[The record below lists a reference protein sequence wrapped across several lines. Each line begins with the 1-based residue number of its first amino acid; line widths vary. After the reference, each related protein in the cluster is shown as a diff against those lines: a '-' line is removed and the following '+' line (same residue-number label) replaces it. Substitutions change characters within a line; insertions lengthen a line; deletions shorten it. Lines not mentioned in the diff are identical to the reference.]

1 MENTEIIMDKL
12 KPIYDAVVN
21 DLSEQGSI
29 KDLCY
34 ISIPLSDLLMYL
46 IDINDIIPSD
56 TVKYLPENRA
66 EFWQVYLTLY
76 SSSLVSYVT
85 AKMNDENKMFR
96 KLITDTISGNSEL
109 LKLIDVIRAVFPTS
123 EKTAIAYKVT
133 KCVEN
138 IIRYIVSDV
147 ITVNSVVIGYQLAYK
162 GIIQKMGLDALSQV
176 AVDNVDDIFEIAKD
190 PLYQKV
196 DCYDLSSGRTY
207 HTAAYN
213 QALQNAAVIP
223 KGIAYTTPDGSKR
236 IVTKFVT
243 QV

>member
-1 MENTEIIMDKL
+1 MENTEIIMNKL

-34 ISIPLSDLLMYL
+34 MSIPLSDLLMYL

-109 LKLIDVIRAVFPTS
+109 LKLIDGIRAVFSTS

-133 KCVEN
+133 KCIEN
-138 IIRYIVSDV
+138 TIRYIVSNV

-176 AVDNVDDIFEIAKD
+176 TVDNVDDIFEIAKD

-207 HTAAYN
+207 HTATYN
-213 QALQNAAVIP
+213 QALQNWAVIP
-223 KGIAYTTPDGSKR
+223 KGITYTTPDGSKR

>member
-1 MENTEIIMDKL
+1 MENTEIIMNKL

-34 ISIPLSDLLMYL
+34 MSIPLSDLLMHL

-109 LKLIDVIRAVFPTS
+109 LKLIDGIRAVFSTS

-133 KCVEN
+133 KCIEN
-138 IIRYIVSDV
+138 TIRYIVSNV

-176 AVDNVDDIFEIAKD
+176 AIENVDDIFEIAKD

-213 QALQNAAVIP
+213 QALQNGAVIP
-223 KGIAYTTPDGSKR
+223 NGITYTTPDGSKR

>member
-29 KDLCY
+29 KDFCY
-34 ISIPLSDLLMYL
+34 MSIPLSDLLMYL

-109 LKLIDVIRAVFPTS
+109 LKLIDAIRAVFSTS

-133 KCVEN
+133 KCIEN
-138 IIRYIVSDV
+138 TIRYIVSNV
-147 ITVNSVVIGYQLAYK
+147 ITVNSLVIGYQLAYK

-213 QALQNAAVIP
+213 EALQNGVVIP

-236 IVTKFVT
+236 IILNS
-243 QV
+243 

>member
-1 MENTEIIMDKL
+1 MENTEIIMNKL

-46 IDINDIIPSD
+46 IDINDNILSD
-56 TVKYLPENRA
+56 TVKHLPENRA

-85 AKMNDENKMFR
+85 AMMNDENKMFR

-109 LKLIDVIRAVFPTS
+109 VKLIDGICAVFPTS

-133 KCVEN
+133 KCIEN
-138 IIRYIVSDV
+138 TIRYIVSNV
-147 ITVNSVVIGYQLAYK
+147 ITVNSVVIRYQLAYK

-176 AVDNVDDIFEIAKD
+176 AVDNVDNIFEIAKD

-207 HTAAYN
+207 HTAVYN
-213 QALQNAAVIP
+213 QALQNRAVIP
-223 KGIAYTTPDGSKR
+223 KGITYTTPDGSKR
-236 IVTKFVT
+236 ILTKFVT

>member
-1 MENTEIIMDKL
+1 MENTEIIMNKL
-12 KPIYDAVVN
+12 KPFYDAVVN

-109 LKLIDVIRAVFPTS
+109 VKLIDEIRTVFPTS

-213 QALQNAAVIP
+213 QALQNGAVIP
-223 KGIAYTTPDGSKR
+223 KGITYTTPDGSKR

>member
-1 MENTEIIMDKL
+1 MENTEIIMNKL

-56 TVKYLPENRA
+56 TVKYLPENKA

-109 LKLIDVIRAVFPTS
+109 LKLIDGIRAVFPTS

-138 IIRYIVSDV
+138 IIRYIVSNV

-213 QALQNAAVIP
+213 QALQNGAVIP
-223 KGIAYTTPDGSKR
+223 KGITYTTPDGSKR
-236 IVTKFVT
+236 IILNS
-243 QV
+243 

>member
-1 MENTEIIMDKL
+1 MENTEIIMNKL

-34 ISIPLSDLLMYL
+34 MSIPLSDLLMYL

-109 LKLIDVIRAVFPTS
+109 VKLIDEIRTVFPTS

>member
-1 MENTEIIMDKL
+1 MENTEIIMNKL

-34 ISIPLSDLLMYL
+34 MSIPLSDLLMYL

-66 EFWQVYLTLY
+66 EFWHVYLTLY

-109 LKLIDVIRAVFPTS
+109 VKLIDEIRTVFPTS

>member
-1 MENTEIIMDKL
+1 
-12 KPIYDAVVN
+12 
-21 DLSEQGSI
+21 
-29 KDLCY
+29 
-34 ISIPLSDLLMYL
+34 
-46 IDINDIIPSD
+46 
-56 TVKYLPENRA
+56 
-66 EFWQVYLTLY
+66 
-76 SSSLVSYVT
+76 
-85 AKMNDENKMFR
+85 MNDGNKMFR
-96 KLITDTISGNSEL
+96 KLIGDTISGNYKLVE
-109 LKLIDVIRAVFPTS
+109 LIDEICAAFTTS

-138 IIRYIVSDV
+138 IIRYIVSNV

-176 AVDNVDDIFEIAKD
+176 AVENVDDIFEIAKD

-213 QALQNAAVIP
+213 QALQNGAVIP
-223 KGIAYTTPDGSKR
+223 NGITYTTPDGSKR

>member
-1 MENTEIIMDKL
+1 MENTEIIMNKL

-34 ISIPLSDLLMYL
+34 MSIPLSDLLMYL

-109 LKLIDVIRAVFPTS
+109 LKLIDGIRAVFPTS

-138 IIRYIVSDV
+138 IIRYIVSNV

-213 QALQNAAVIP
+213 QALQNGAVIP
-223 KGIAYTTPDGSKR
+223 KGITYTTPDGSKR

>member
-12 KPIYDAVVN
+12 KPVYDAVLN
-21 DLSEQGSI
+21 DLSKQGSI
-29 KDLCY
+29 RDLCY
-34 ISIPLSDLLMYL
+34 MSLPLSDLLMYF
-46 IDINDIIPSD
+46 IDINNIIPSD
-56 TVKYLPENRA
+56 TVKYLPENRS

-76 SSSLVSYVT
+76 SSSLVSYVI

-96 KLITDTISGNSEL
+96 KLIADTISGNSEL
-109 LKLIDVIRAVFPTS
+109 VKLIDGIRAVFPTS

-133 KCVEN
+133 KCIEN
-138 IIRYIVSDV
+138 TIRYIVSNV

-213 QALQNAAVIP
+213 QALQNGAVIP
-223 KGIAYTTPDGSKR
+223 KGIVYTTPDGIKR

>member
-1 MENTEIIMDKL
+1 
-12 KPIYDAVVN
+12 
-21 DLSEQGSI
+21 
-29 KDLCY
+29 
-34 ISIPLSDLLMYL
+34 
-46 IDINDIIPSD
+46 
-56 TVKYLPENRA
+56 
-66 EFWQVYLTLY
+66 
-76 SSSLVSYVT
+76 
-85 AKMNDENKMFR
+85 MNDENKMFR
-96 KLITDTISGNSEL
+96 KLIVDTISGNSEL
-109 LKLIDVIRAVFPTS
+109 IKLIDGIRAVFPTS

-133 KCVEN
+133 KCIEN
-138 IIRYIVSDV
+138 TIRYIVSNV

-176 AVDNVDDIFEIAKD
+176 TVDNVDNIFEIAKD

-213 QALQNAAVIP
+213 QALQNGAVIP
-223 KGIAYTTPDGSKR
+223 KGITYTTPDGSKR

>member
-1 MENTEIIMDKL
+1 MENTEIIMNKL
-12 KPIYDAVVN
+12 KPVYDAVMD

-34 ISIPLSDLLMYL
+34 MSIPLSDLLMYL
-46 IDINDIIPSD
+46 IDINNIVPSD
-56 TVKYLPENRA
+56 TVKYLPENKA
-66 EFWQVYLTLY
+66 EFWQVYLALY
-76 SSSLVSYVT
+76 GSSLVYYVT
-85 AKMNDENKMFR
+85 TKMNDGNKMFR
-96 KLITDTISGNSEL
+96 KLIADTISGNYKLVE
-109 LKLIDVIRAVFPTS
+109 LIDEICAAFPTS

-138 IIRYIVSDV
+138 IIRYIVSNI

-162 GIIQKMGLDALSQV
+162 GVNPEDDGSDALSQV

-213 QALQNAAVIP
+213 QALQNGSVIP
-223 KGIAYTTPDGSKR
+223 KGIAYTTPDGNKR
-236 IVTKFVT
+236 IILNS
-243 QV
+243 

>member
-1 MENTEIIMDKL
+1 MENTEIIMNKL

-66 EFWQVYLTLY
+66 EFWQVYITLY

-109 LKLIDVIRAVFPTS
+109 LKLIDGIRAVFPTS

-133 KCVEN
+133 KCIEN
-138 IIRYIVSDV
+138 TIRYIVSNV

-196 DCYDLSSGRTY
+196 DCYDLSSGHTY

-213 QALQNAAVIP
+213 QALQNGAVIP
-223 KGIAYTTPDGSKR
+223 KGITYTTPDGSKR

>member
-1 MENTEIIMDKL
+1 MENTEIIMNKL

-66 EFWQVYLTLY
+66 EFWQVYLALY

-96 KLITDTISGNSEL
+96 KLITDIISGNSEL
-109 LKLIDVIRAVFPTS
+109 VKLIDGICAVFSTS

-138 IIRYIVSDV
+138 IIRYIVSNV
-147 ITVNSVVIGYQLAYK
+147 NTVNSVAIGYQLAYK

-176 AVDNVDDIFEIAKD
+176 AVDNVYHIFEIAKD

-213 QALQNAAVIP
+213 QALQNGAVIP
-223 KGIAYTTPDGSKR
+223 KGIAYTTPDGTKR
-236 IVTKFVT
+236 ILTKFVT

>member
-1 MENTEIIMDKL
+1 MENTEIIMNRL

-56 TVKYLPENRA
+56 AVKYLPENRA

-109 LKLIDVIRAVFPTS
+109 VKLIDEIRTVFPTS

-176 AVDNVDDIFEIAKD
+176 VVDNVDDIFEIAKD

-213 QALQNAAVIP
+213 QALQNGAVIP
-223 KGIAYTTPDGSKR
+223 KGITYTTPDGSKR

>member
-1 MENTEIIMDKL
+1 MENTEIIMNKL

-21 DLSEQGSI
+21 YLSEQGSI

-34 ISIPLSDLLMYL
+34 MSIPLSDLLMYL

-109 LKLIDVIRAVFPTS
+109 VKLIDEIRTVFPTS

>member
-1 MENTEIIMDKL
+1 MENTEIIMNRL

-109 LKLIDVIRAVFPTS
+109 VKLIDEIRTVFPTS

-213 QALQNAAVIP
+213 QALQNGAVIP
-223 KGIAYTTPDGSKR
+223 KGITYTTPDGSKR

>member
-1 MENTEIIMDKL
+1 MENTEIIMNKL

-34 ISIPLSDLLMYL
+34 ISIPLSDLLIYI

-56 TVKYLPENRA
+56 TLKYLPENRA

-109 LKLIDVIRAVFPTS
+109 LKLIDGIRAVFPTS

-133 KCVEN
+133 KCIEN
-138 IIRYIVSDV
+138 TIRYIVSNV

-162 GIIQKMGLDALSQV
+162 GIIQKMGLDALS
-176 AVDNVDDIFEIAKD
+176 
-190 PLYQKV
+190 
-196 DCYDLSSGRTY
+196 
-207 HTAAYN
+207 
-213 QALQNAAVIP
+213 
-223 KGIAYTTPDGSKR
+223 
-236 IVTKFVT
+236 
-243 QV
+243 

>member
-1 MENTEIIMDKL
+1 MENTEIIMNKL

-66 EFWQVYLTLY
+66 EFWQVYLALY
-76 SSSLVSYVT
+76 GSSLVSYVT
-85 AKMNDENKMFR
+85 TKMNDENKMFR

-109 LKLIDVIRAVFPTS
+109 LKLIDGIRAVFPTS

-133 KCVEN
+133 KCIEN
-138 IIRYIVSDV
+138 TIRYIVSNV

-213 QALQNAAVIP
+213 QALQNGAVIL
-223 KGIAYTTPDGSKR
+223 KGITYTTPDGSKR

>member
-1 MENTEIIMDKL
+1 MENTEIIMNKL

-85 AKMNDENKMFR
+85 TKMNDGNKMFR
-96 KLITDTISGNSEL
+96 KLIGDTISGNYKLVE
-109 LKLIDVIRAVFPTS
+109 LIDEICAAFTTS

-138 IIRYIVSDV
+138 IIRYIVSNV

-176 AVDNVDDIFEIAKD
+176 AVENVDDIFEIAKD

-213 QALQNAAVIP
+213 QALQNGAVIP
-223 KGIAYTTPDGSKR
+223 NGITYTTPDGSKR

>member
-12 KPIYDAVVN
+12 KPVYDAVVN
-21 DLSEQGSI
+21 DLSKQGSI

-34 ISIPLSDLLMYL
+34 MSIPLSDLLMYL
-46 IDINDIIPSD
+46 IDINDIVPSD
-56 TVKYLPENRA
+56 TVKYLPENRS

-76 SSSLVSYVT
+76 SSSLVSYVI
-85 AKMNDENKMFR
+85 AKLNDENKMFR
-96 KLITDTISGNSEL
+96 KLIADTISGNSEL
-109 LKLIDVIRAVFPTS
+109 VKLIDGIRAVFPTS

-133 KCVEN
+133 KCIEN
-138 IIRYIVSDV
+138 TIRYIVSNV

-213 QALQNAAVIP
+213 QALQNGAVIP
-223 KGIAYTTPDGSKR
+223 KGIAYTTPDGIKR

>member
-1 MENTEIIMDKL
+1 MENTEIIMNKL
-12 KPIYDAVVN
+12 KPIYDAAVN

-109 LKLIDVIRAVFPTS
+109 LKLIDVIRAVFSTS

-138 IIRYIVSDV
+138 IIRYIVSNV

-213 QALQNAAVIP
+213 QALQNGAVIP
-223 KGIAYTTPDGSKR
+223 NGITYTTPDGSKR

>member
-1 MENTEIIMDKL
+1 MNKL

-96 KLITDTISGNSEL
+96 KLIVDTISGNSNL
-109 LKLIDVIRAVFPTS
+109 FKLIDGIRAVFPTS

-133 KCVEN
+133 KCIEN
-138 IIRYIVSDV
+138 TIRYIVSNV

-213 QALQNAAVIP
+213 QALQNGAVIP
-223 KGIAYTTPDGSKR
+223 KGITYTTLDGSKR
-236 IVTKFVT
+236 ILTKFVT

>member
-1 MENTEIIMDKL
+1 MENTEIIMNKL

-76 SSSLVSYVT
+76 SSSVVSYVT

-109 LKLIDVIRAVFPTS
+109 LKLIDGIRAVFPTS

-138 IIRYIVSDV
+138 IIRYIVSNV

-213 QALQNAAVIP
+213 QALQNGAVIP
-223 KGIAYTTPDGSKR
+223 KGITYTTPDGSKR

>member
-1 MENTEIIMDKL
+1 MENTEIIMNKL

-34 ISIPLSDLLMYL
+34 MSIPLSDLLMYL

-109 LKLIDVIRAVFPTS
+109 IKLIDGIRAVFPTS

-138 IIRYIVSDV
+138 IIRYIVSNV

-176 AVDNVDDIFEIAKD
+176 IVDNVYDIFEIAKD

-213 QALQNAAVIP
+213 QALQNGAVIP
-223 KGIAYTTPDGSKR
+223 KGITYTTPDGSKR
-236 IVTKFVT
+236 ILTKFVT

>member
-1 MENTEIIMDKL
+1 MENTEIIMNKL

-66 EFWQVYLTLY
+66 EFWQVYLALY

-109 LKLIDVIRAVFPTS
+109 VKLIDGICAVFSTS

-138 IIRYIVSDV
+138 IIRYIVSNV
-147 ITVNSVVIGYQLAYK
+147 NTVNSVAIGYQLAYK

-176 AVDNVDDIFEIAKD
+176 AVDNVYDIFEIVKD

-213 QALQNAAVIP
+213 QALQNGAVIP
-223 KGIAYTTPDGSKR
+223 KGIAYTTPDGTKR
-236 IVTKFVT
+236 ILTKFVT

>member
-1 MENTEIIMDKL
+1 MENPEIIMNKL

-76 SSSLVSYVT
+76 SSSVVSYVT

-109 LKLIDVIRAVFPTS
+109 LKLIDGIRAVFPTS

-138 IIRYIVSDV
+138 IIRYIVSNV

-213 QALQNAAVIP
+213 QALQNGAVIP
-223 KGIAYTTPDGSKR
+223 KGITYTTPDGSKR

>member
-1 MENTEIIMDKL
+1 MNKL

-34 ISIPLSDLLMYL
+34 ISIHLSDLLMYL

-56 TVKYLPENRA
+56 TVKYLPENKA

-76 SSSLVSYVT
+76 SSSLVSYVI

-96 KLITDTISGNSEL
+96 NLLTDTISGNSNPVE
-109 LKLIDVIRAVFPTS
+109 LIDEICTAFPAS

-133 KCVEN
+133 KCIEN
-138 IIRYIVSDV
+138 IIRYIVSNV
-147 ITVNSVVIGYQLAYK
+147 ITVNSVAIGYQLAYK

-176 AVDNVDDIFEIAKD
+176 TVDNVDDIFEIAKD

-213 QALQNAAVIP
+213 QALQNGAVIP
-223 KGIAYTTPDGSKR
+223 KGITYTTPDGSKR

>member
-1 MENTEIIMDKL
+1 MENTEIIMNKL

-34 ISIPLSDLLMYL
+34 ISIPLSDLLMHL

-109 LKLIDVIRAVFPTS
+109 LKLIDGIRAVFPTS

-133 KCVEN
+133 KCIEN
-138 IIRYIVSDV
+138 IIRYIVINV

-207 HTAAYN
+207 HHT
-213 QALQNAAVIP
+213 
-223 KGIAYTTPDGSKR
+223 
-236 IVTKFVT
+236 
-243 QV
+243 

>member
-1 MENTEIIMDKL
+1 MENTEIIMNKL

-56 TVKYLPENRA
+56 TVKYLPENKA

-109 LKLIDVIRAVFPTS
+109 VKLIDGIRAVFPTS

-133 KCVEN
+133 KCIEN
-138 IIRYIVSDV
+138 TIRYIVSNV

-213 QALQNAAVIP
+213 QALQNGAVIP
-223 KGIAYTTPDGSKR
+223 NGITYTTPDGSKR
-236 IVTKFVT
+236 IILNS
-243 QV
+243 

>member
-1 MENTEIIMDKL
+1 MENTEIIMNRL

-109 LKLIDVIRAVFPTS
+109 VKLIDEIRTVFPTS

>member
-1 MENTEIIMDKL
+1 MENTEIIMNKL

-66 EFWQVYLTLY
+66 EFWRVYLTLY

-109 LKLIDVIRAVFPTS
+109 LKLIDGIRAVFPTS

-138 IIRYIVSDV
+138 IIRYIVSNV

-213 QALQNAAVIP
+213 QALQNGAVIP
-223 KGIAYTTPDGSKR
+223 KGITYTTPDGSKR
-236 IVTKFVT
+236 ILTKFVT

>member
-1 MENTEIIMDKL
+1 MENTEIIMNKL
-12 KPIYDAVVN
+12 KPAYDAVMN

-29 KDLCY
+29 QDFCY
-34 ISIPLSDLLMYL
+34 MSMPLSDLLMYL

-76 SSSLVSYVT
+76 NSSLVSYVN

-96 KLITDTISGNSEL
+96 KLITDTISENSEL
-109 LKLIDVIRAVFPTS
+109 VKLIDGIRAVFPTS

-133 KCVEN
+133 KCIEN
-138 IIRYIVSDV
+138 TIRYIVSNV

-196 DCYDLSSGRTY
+196 YCYDLSSGRTY
-207 HTAAYN
+207 HTTAYN
-213 QALQNAAVIP
+213 QALQNGAVIP
-223 KGIAYTTPDGSKR
+223 KGITYTTPDGSKR
-236 IVTKFVT
+236 IILNS
-243 QV
+243 

>member
-1 MENTEIIMDKL
+1 MENTEIIMNKL

-34 ISIPLSDLLMYL
+34 MSIPLSDLLMYL

-109 LKLIDVIRAVFPTS
+109 LKLIDGIRVVFPTS

-138 IIRYIVSDV
+138 IIRYIVSNV

-176 AVDNVDDIFEIAKD
+176 IVDNVYDIFEIAKD

-213 QALQNAAVIP
+213 QALQNGAVIP
-223 KGIAYTTPDGSKR
+223 KGITYTTPDGSKR
-236 IVTKFVT
+236 ILTKFVT

>member
-1 MENTEIIMDKL
+1 MENTEIIMNKL

-109 LKLIDVIRAVFPTS
+109 VKLIDEIRTVFPTS

-213 QALQNAAVIP
+213 QALQNGAVIP
-223 KGIAYTTPDGSKR
+223 KGITYTTPDGSKR